1 MDMTRYRE
9 LFLSET
15 REHLGQM
22 GRLLV
27 SLEQAP
33 AARETI
39 DALFREAH
47 SVKGMAASMGYERTA
62 ALAHHLEDALEGF
75 RRGGAVPAVA
85 VDRLLAGLDLLEGLL
100 EDLQANQPERDIAAF
115 LAAPVAAV
123 AAVVPPVTAAAED
136 LPELIAISDEEAAA
150 SGEPMPV
157 ATVPTAVVVPPVGAI
172 FQVTVELAED
182 AVAPAARGLLI
193 LRELER
199 AGEILNATPTSETL
213 RQGGTCRQ
221 VQVWLRTAVA
231 KTRLEEA
238 LRAIADV
245 DKVAFVD
252 DRRTVGGRRGGEA
265 GRSVRVRTDLLD
277 QVVNLTGEL
286 LTQRFML
293 QRSVA
298 ERDWGELATA
308 LEQTTRLIDD
318 LHHQALQVRLVPFES
333 VAGRLPRLVRD
344 LARKTGKQVEFK
356 LAGGGVGLDRLILE
370 ELSDPLV
377 HLVRNAVDHG
387 LVERGEVAVAARR
400 EKDLVLIEISDNGRG
415 IDPQELRRQAVA
427 RGILTP
433 AQAEQFSDREALML
447 VCVPGFSTAR
457 AVTDT
462 SGRGV
467 GMDVVKS
474 AVEKLGG
481 TLDIQSVLGKG
492 TCFQL
497 RLPLSM
503 AIIKI
508 LLASCSGQLL
518 ALPLTRVQGTLE
530 LPVEE
535 LKTTGYRRFFRL
547 DDADVELVSL
557 GSLLGLA
564 NAPAADSLSV
574 VLTEAPG
581 RRVGLRVD
589 RFLGQRDAFIKRL
602 GFPLDRLPG
611 MSGATVLADGSVVFI
626 IDPHPLLEA
635 HAATIQTRSEEAP
648 DAFP

>member
-27 SLEQAP
+27 ALEQAP

-100 EDLQANQPERDIAAF
+100 EDLQADQPERDIAAF
-115 LAAPVAAV
+115 LAAPVAA
-123 AAVVPPVTAAAED
+123 AAPPVTAAAED
-136 LPELIAISDEEAAA
+136 LPELIEISDEEAAE
-150 SGEPMPV
+150 SGETVPV
-157 ATVPTAVVVPPVGAI
+157 TTVPTAVVAVPPAGAV
-172 FQVTVELAED
+172 FQVIVELAED

-199 AGEILNATPTSETL
+199 AGEILSATPTSETL

-221 VQVWLRTAVA
+221 VQAWLRTVVA
-231 KTRLEEA
+231 RPRLEEA

-298 ERDWGELATA
+298 ARDWGELATA

-356 LAGGGVGLDRLILE
+356 LTGGGVGLDRLILE

-415 IDPQELRRQAVA
+415 MDPQELRRLAVA
-427 RGILTP
+427 RSILTP

-481 TLDIQSVLGKG
+481 TLDIQSVPGKG

-535 LKTTGYRRFFRL
+535 IKTTGYRRFFRL

-564 NAPAADSLSV
+564 DAPAADSLSV

-626 IDPHPLLEA
+626 IDPHPLLEG
-635 HAATIQTRSEEAP
+635 HAATIQTRSEEAT